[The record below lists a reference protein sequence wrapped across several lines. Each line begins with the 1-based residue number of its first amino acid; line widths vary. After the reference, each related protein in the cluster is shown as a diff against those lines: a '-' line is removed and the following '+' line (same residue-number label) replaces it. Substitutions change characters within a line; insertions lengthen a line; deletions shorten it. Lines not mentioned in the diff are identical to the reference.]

1 MFRDPWEIPLRLPSR
16 RACRSHKRKA
26 CRPRRKAGGSPSN
39 AWVGDGPLPLMGRVW
54 RISNFLKDYRV
65 LKYRMP
71 RQPQIPL
78 SLQMTYLQLSKCDE
92 TCRTAKMGP
101 PESVQTISSQHA
113 HDIGEI
119 SNFIWLPITAVRE
132 FCVPT
137 RALCA
142 HIFKFPG
149 KVSAWLAWCGHT
161 ELSAWLAWSDSKF
174 ANIFS
179 VCWLNTKNIFCTPW
193 GGQILPILQFSL
205 WHEHSRYVIWTESG
219 FEAWWDPHAGI
230 IFSALQVQTEVR
242 GGNDVSQS
250 DWGIQTGPF
259 ASL

>member
-1 MFRDPWEIPLRLPSR
+1 MTSYPDALSHITFTLKHCHDLLYKRALSSRPVMVIP
-16 RACRSHKRKA
+16 
-26 CRPRRKAGGSPSN
+26 
-39 AWVGDGPLPLMGRVW
+39 
-54 RISNFLKDYRV
+54 KDYRV

-78 SLQMTYLQLSKCDE
+78 SLQMTYLQLSKCNE

-219 FEAWWDPHAGI
+219 FEAWWD
-230 IFSALQVQTEVR
+230 LR
-242 GGNDVSQS
+242 GNTLKNHSSFKLVMV
-250 DWGIQTGPF
+250 IP
-259 ASL
+259 

>member
-1 MFRDPWEIPLRLPSR
+1 MQVFFGSDPPV
-16 RACRSHKRKA
+16 ATHVA
-26 CRPRRKAGGSPSN
+26 
-39 AWVGDGPLPLMGRVW
+39 
-54 RISNFLKDYRV
+54 KDYRV

-78 SLQMTYLQLSKCDE
+78 SLQMTYLQLSKCNE

-119 SNFIWLPITAVRE
+119 SNFIWLPLTAVRE

-219 FEAWWDPHAGI
+219 FEAWWDP
-230 IFSALQVQTEVR
+230 R
-242 GGNDVSQS
+242 GNVD
-250 DWGIQTGPF
+250 IM
-259 ASL
+259 L

>member
-1 MFRDPWEIPLRLPSR
+1 
-16 RACRSHKRKA
+16 
-26 CRPRRKAGGSPSN
+26 
-39 AWVGDGPLPLMGRVW
+39 
-54 RISNFLKDYRV
+54 
-65 LKYRMP
+65 MP

-78 SLQMTYLQLSKCDE
+78 SLQMTYLQLSKCNE

-119 SNFIWLPITAVRE
+119 SNFIWLPLTAVRE

-219 FEAWWDPHAGI
+219 FEAWWDPRGRDI
-230 IFSALQVQTEVR
+230 YSAHPSITCLSWVIEPMMWLTLNPPSCEFNAKYACICNCKCCQAQLGEFKV
-242 GGNDVSQS
+242 
-250 DWGIQTGPF
+250 
-259 ASL
+259 

>member
-1 MFRDPWEIPLRLPSR
+1 
-16 RACRSHKRKA
+16 
-26 CRPRRKAGGSPSN
+26 
-39 AWVGDGPLPLMGRVW
+39 
-54 RISNFLKDYRV
+54 
-65 LKYRMP
+65 MP

-92 TCRTAKMGP
+92 TCRTSKMGP

-219 FEAWWDPHAGI
+219 FEAWWDPR
-230 IFSALQVQTEVR
+230 ALKHKILLIRWLISINFNKWRAAQH
-242 GGNDVSQS
+242 
-250 DWGIQTGPF
+250 I
-259 ASL
+259 

>member
-1 MFRDPWEIPLRLPSR
+1 
-16 RACRSHKRKA
+16 
-26 CRPRRKAGGSPSN
+26 
-39 AWVGDGPLPLMGRVW
+39 
-54 RISNFLKDYRV
+54 
-65 LKYRMP
+65 
-71 RQPQIPL
+71 
-78 SLQMTYLQLSKCDE
+78 
-92 TCRTAKMGP
+92 MGP

-219 FEAWWDPHAGI
+219 FEAWWDPRAFIWGMEAWSPPRGCTDMAWLCDPLDQPSYCYGY
-230 IFSALQVQTEVR
+230 FSR
-242 GGNDVSQS
+242 GMPLPWHIYRRHEMSAKCKSFQGLRNSHCK
-250 DWGIQTGPF
+250 W
-259 ASL
+259 

>member
-1 MFRDPWEIPLRLPSR
+1 MNRQDWKP
-16 RACRSHKRKA
+16 
-26 CRPRRKAGGSPSN
+26 
-39 AWVGDGPLPLMGRVW
+39 V
-54 RISNFLKDYRV
+54 RI
-65 LKYRMP
+65 
-71 RQPQIPL
+71 QI
-78 SLQMTYLQLSKCDE
+78 TYLQLSKCNE

-119 SNFIWLPITAVRE
+119 SNFIWLPLTAVRE

-174 ANIFS
+174 EKISS
-179 VCWLNTKNIFCTPW
+179 VCRKYMKNIVCTPSK
-193 GGQILPILQFSL
+193 GHILPFLQISL
-205 WHEHSRYVIWTESG
+205 HFEHTRYVFWLWTG
-219 FEAWWDPHAGI
+219 IEAWWDP
-230 IFSALQVQTEVR
+230 R
-242 GGNDVSQS
+242 G
-250 DWGIQTGPF
+250 WGPKWYFMREYIDKLF
-259 ASL
+259 MM